1 MTNSNCKEFNS
12 SWGGL
17 KILGGFL
24 EGPDEP
30 VVPPAFGARLASF
43 TFPSFKAEI
52 NSLASLFLP
61 VWTQIYDMIVL
72 AWSNVHLINCHHL
85 HLPAQLIVPAFLV
98 NSRTLPWPT
107 RYWTAIIR
115 GLQFDHRGGWLGSVR
130 LLRQE
135 TACLRH
141 TCKHESR
148 CVEEYLNNNLP
159 PRSQSPSIRMA
170 EAGEGSEE
178 RGMSSWESC
187 SCNISVGKFD
197 FYDKNVLLTRVARD
211 WKQQE

>member
-148 CVEEYLNNNLP
+148 CVEEYLNNNSP
-159 PRSQSPSIRMA
+159 PHSQSPSIRMGLWQRRAKEVRRGECRA
-170 EAGEGSEE
+170 EKVVVAIFQLV
-178 RGMSSWESC
+178 
-187 SCNISVGKFD
+187 NLISM
-197 FYDKNVLLTRVARD
+197 TRMFF
-211 WKQQE
+211 